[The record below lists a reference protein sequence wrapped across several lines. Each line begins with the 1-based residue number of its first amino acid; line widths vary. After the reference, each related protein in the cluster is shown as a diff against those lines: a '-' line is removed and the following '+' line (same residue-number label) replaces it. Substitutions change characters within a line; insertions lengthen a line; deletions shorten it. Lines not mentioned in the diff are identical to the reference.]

1 MTNNEIIKKYNNL
14 LIIGA
19 GLAGMECAL
28 DLADAGYKVYLVEN
42 KSSIGGKY
50 AQIYKIFPYDECGA
64 CILTP
69 KMNQVGKHPN
79 IENITLAEI
88 KGVKGS
94 LGNFE
99 VTILKHPRYVDEDKC
114 TGCGKCIETCP
125 VEVSNEYDLGLSK
138 RKAIYLDF
146 AQQIP
151 FVVTI
156 DKDNCIDCRMCV
168 QRCKAEAI
176 DHDMKEKEIILQ
188 VGAIIISTG
197 FEEFDPSIKEEYG
210 FKRYKNVI
218 TSLMYERMTHPAGL
232 DNISRLSD
240 GRKPRRVVFV
250 NCVGAR
256 DESIGNLY
264 CNKVCCMF
272 SMKNARNLRL
282 HEPDAEIIICY
293 IDIRAAGKLFERY
306 YRSTLEQYGIKFIR
320 GRVSEILEDPNTKDL
335 TVRLE
340 DTEGAEPISLENVD
354 YVILNCSFVPSEG
367 TKKMAEFFNLE
378 LGSDGFIQDFHS
390 NIGAIETKIPG
401 VYVIGTAHGPKDGTD
416 VIAESKA
423 AASACTADL
432 PPLSRDLKEKIIEKK
447 EIDESKLRV
456 GVFVCH
462 CGGIISHTVDVKE
475 LVEKLKEDPDI
486 EFVQDYIFMCSSPGQ
501 DLIRESIKKYNLNRI
516 IVASCSPLIHE
527 PTFRG
532 CVESTG
538 LSRFYFEGPINI
550 REQCAMVHKD
560 YPEDA
565 TTKALAL
572 IKGGVARVSR
582 LREVPIEKLDV
593 KKSVLILG
601 GGASGIT
608 AGIDLAKKGL
618 TVYIIEKEEEIGGRL
633 NKLYK
638 LFPHKDD
645 AQEIL
650 KELKTKIKLYKNI
663 IIHTSSRITNFSG
676 RIGDYNVK
684 INKNGKE
691 IELNVG
697 SIIVSIGTK
706 VYTPEIG
713 EYCFGETKNVITSL
727 DLEEML
733 KNDSLKDPVSIA
745 FIQCVGSRAYPGEKG
760 HIHCSRVCCNSAI
773 KNAEIIKE
781 KFPNSNVFILYKE
794 FLRVYGRFMEEKYI
808 DTQMKGVNFIR
819 WLKDKP
825 PQVEVDSKSN
835 KIMISVY
842 DSLLQDEIKI
852 TADYLVLSVGQ
863 ESPEDLDNL
872 CNILGITKSID
883 GFVEEMHIKF
893 RPVETKVPG
902 IYSSSSFPK
911 DIADSIA
918 LARGAASK
926 VAIQQKGIELE
937 LTTAEVDESVC
948 VGCGLCEAVCPYEAI
963 KMVAIKPGKIISV
976 TDTIKCQGCGTCVAS
991 CPIGARDHRWWRDS
1005 QYLAQID
1012 AILNE

>member
-1 MTNNEIIKKYNNL
+1 MTNNNI

-28 DLADAGYKVYLVEN
+28 DLADAGYKVYLIEN

-69 KMNQVGKHPN
+69 KMNQVSKHPN
-79 IENITLAEI
+79 IEIITLAEI
-88 KGVKGS
+88 KDVKGS

-99 VTILKHPRYVDEDKC
+99 VTILKHPRYVDEIKC

-125 VEVSNEYDLGLSK
+125 VEVAKEYDLGLSK

-156 DKDNCIDCRMCV
+156 DKENCIDCRMCV

-176 DHDMKEKEIILQ
+176 DHDMKEKEIKLN
-188 VGAIIISTG
+188 ISSLVIATG
-197 FEEFDPSIKEEYG
+197 FEEFDPSTKEEYG

-240 GRKPRRVVFV
+240 GKKPKRVVFV

-256 DESIGNLY
+256 DESIGNIY

-282 HEPDAEIIICY
+282 HEPDAEIFICY

-320 GRVSEILEDPNTKDL
+320 GRVSDILEDPERKDL

-340 DTEGAEPISLENVD
+340 DTEGAEPITLENID

-367 TKKMAEFFNLE
+367 TKKMAELFNLK
-378 LGSDGFIQDFHS
+378 LGTDGFIQESHP
-390 NIGAIETKIPG
+390 NIGAIETDIPG
-401 VYVIGTAHGPKDGTD
+401 IYVIGTAHGPKDGTD
-416 VIAESKA
+416 VIAEAKA
-423 AASACTADL
+423 AASTCVADL
-432 PPLSRDLKEKIIEKK
+432 PPLSEDLQEKEVIKK

-475 LVEKLKEDPDI
+475 LIDKLKEDPNI

-501 DLIRESIKKYNLNRI
+501 DLIRENIKKYNLNRI
-516 IVASCSPLIHE
+516 IVASCSPLVHE
-527 PTFRG
+527 PTFRT
-532 CVESTG
+532 CVESAG
-538 LSRFYFEGPINI
+538 LSRFYFEGPINV

-560 YPEDA
+560 FPEDA
-565 TTKALAL
+565 TKKALAL
-572 IKGGVARVSR
+572 IKGGVARVAR
-582 LREVPIEKLDV
+582 LNDVPIKKLDV
-593 KKSVLILG
+593 TKSVLILG
-601 GGASGIT
+601 GGVSGLN

-618 TVYIIEKEEEIGGRL
+618 NVHIIEKEKEIGGRL

-638 LFPHKDD
+638 LFPHGDY
-645 AQEIL
+645 AEEIL
-650 KELKTKIKLYKNI
+650 KGLKSQLSFYKNI
-663 IIHTSSRITNFSG
+663 ILHTSSKITNFSG
-676 RIGDYNVK
+676 RMGNYNVI
-684 INKNGKE
+684 INEDGNDVK
-691 IELNVG
+691 LNVG
-697 SIIVSIGTK
+697 AIILSIGTK
-706 VYTPEIG
+706 AYTPKDG
-713 EYCFGETKNVITSL
+713 EYGFNQIKNVITSL
-727 DLEEML
+727 DLEQ
-733 KNDSLKDPVSIA
+733 KLKDNSIKDLNSVV
-745 FIQCVGSRAYPGEKG
+745 FIQCVGSRAYAGEDG
-760 HIHCSRVCCNSAI
+760 HIHCSRVCCNSAV

-781 KFPNSNVFILYKE
+781 KFPNSDVFVLYKE
-794 FLRVYGRFMEEKYI
+794 FLRVYGRFMEEKYL

-819 WLKDKP
+819 WIKDRP
-825 PQVEVDSKSN
+825 PKVKFDSKSN

-842 DSLLQDEIKI
+842 DSLLQDEVQVE
-852 TADYLVLSVGQ
+852 ADYLVLSVGQ
-863 ESPEDLDNL
+863 EAPEELDNL
-872 CNILGITKSID
+872 CDILGITKSID
-883 GFVEEMHIKF
+883 GFVEEMHLKF

-926 VAIQQKGIELE
+926 VAIQQRGIELE
-937 LTTAEVDESVC
+937 LTIAEVDEAIC
-948 VGCGLCEAVCPYEAI
+948 VGCGLCEAICPYEAI
-963 KMVAIKPGKIISV
+963 KMVEIQPGKIISV
-976 TDTIKCQGCGTCVAS
+976 TDEIKCQGCGTCVAS
-991 CPIGARDHRWWRDS
+991 CPVGARDHRWWRDS